1 MSLNDQTLMG
11 RRGRW
16 WKEGTYTG
24 GLTLALPNE
33 GISTPTR
40 LQFLSYILSLYVLA
54 GLSPAPAPW
63 SLHHLLTQVGLRGQ
77 WAEPCSRIGRKG
89 PGDQIFTTSFLWGTP
104 HSPCRVFYLL
114 YRGFCDIFQELGY
127 FSPCPPNIKSSDSKI
142 THVSF

>member
-1 MSLNDQTLMG
+1 MG

-24 GLTLALPNE
+24 GLTWPCQRRGSPLP
-33 GISTPTR
+33 SACSFCLT
-40 LQFLSYILSLYVLA
+40 SCLYVLA

-63 SLHHLLTQVGLRGQ
+63 SLHHLLAQVGLRGQ
-77 WAEPCSRIGRKG
+77 WAESCSRTGREG
-89 PGDQIFTTSFLWGTP
+89 PGDQIITTGFLWGTP

-142 THVSF
+142 TRFFLKLVF